1 MKHNPNGNEQQKW
14 ASQAPTFVQWKRRRE
29 KEVGASYVWA
39 IGNAKPAL
47 TSVVFPFSFIHLE
60 IVEQFW
66 QIVNVNFYIDCQYFS
81 LFGERLTR
89 AMVVAPLLR
98 LPQSGVRC
106 MGLYRS
112 SFNPVKSHIC
122 TQSLQLNNQRAKCFS
137 TSISKWQDQ
146 AFLERTR
153 NIGIIAHIDAGKTT
167 TTERMLFYSGFTRR
181 IGDVDEGSTV
191 TDFLPAERARGITI
205 QSAAITFHWPPGD
218 GAEGP
223 AVTKDPSVPRS
234 ANSHTINLID
244 TPGHADF
251 TFEVMRSL
259 RILDGAVCI
268 LDGVAGVEAQTE
280 QVWKQ
285 ASTYKIPRV
294 LYVNKLDRDGAAFG
308 RTVREVS
315 SRLSVH
321 PAVCHI
327 PWFQGGN
334 GPFIGIADAI
344 NLQGL
349 KWKEGE
355 DGRAVKMMNLEQLDA
370 EEPALAEELRKARI
384 ALVELLSE
392 QDEIMVEKFF
402 EHEDHLA
409 VPSMDI
415 IDSLRRCVLDPTSRI
430 VPLFAGASFRNMG
443 VQPLLDAVVN
453 LLPSPPEAPDPE
465 VSIGGVKGGLRRLL
479 SGDLIVEQEE
489 QVSIS
494 AKGKKKKKSLQINA
508 KDAIAKLNSCA
519 LAFKVVNDPKRG
531 VLVYV
536 RVYSGSLDRNSLL
549 FNTNLHLSERAP
561 RLLKMYANDAVEVDS
576 IPAGHIGVVVGL
588 KHARTGDTLLSYA
601 GNKPTPPEPLTTLQL
616 RPIDVPPPV
625 FFTSVEPHSLS
636 EEKRVQDSL
645 SLLLREDPSLHVS
658 VDEESG
664 QTLLSGMGELHLE
677 IARDRL
683 IGDLKAKASMGR
695 IEIGYR
701 ESTLGVSNTI
711 TKIFE
716 KEIAGRQGKAGCT
729 AMVEPCNEESV
740 SEAADEDTILAQTIE
755 GNQIIIRAPG
765 LQVETG
771 RNEEETSP
779 FLPPGMDLNT
789 LRTSLQNGA
798 LAALARGPQFT
809 FPMHNT
815 RVTLTID
822 PIEHLFGGDSTTAAL
837 SAAAR
842 QATSAALRDV
852 LTGAGTVMMEPVMN
866 VIISVDEASLGSV
879 VHDIS
884 SSRGGHILSLDD
896 DVSASTTESS
906 ESFPPID
913 PKRVYAP
920 ADPFETPSVGIEM
933 PASASR
939 QRNIT
944 AKVPL
949 KEMVGYLKHLRSLTA
964 GRGTFVMSVDRFENM
979 SAQRQ
984 KAVLAELRGGF

>member
-1 MKHNPNGNEQQKW
+1 
-14 ASQAPTFVQWKRRRE
+14 
-29 KEVGASYVWA
+29 
-39 IGNAKPAL
+39 
-47 TSVVFPFSFIHLE
+47 
-60 IVEQFW
+60 
-66 QIVNVNFYIDCQYFS
+66 
-81 LFGERLTR
+81 
-89 AMVVAPLLR
+89 MVVAPLLR

-106 MGLYRS
+106 MGFFRPH
-112 SFNPVKSHIC
+112 FNPVKSHIC
-122 TQSLQLNNQRAKCFS
+122 PQSLQLNIPKVQRFS
-137 TSISKWQDQ
+137 TSYSKWQDES
-146 AFLERTR
+146 FLDRTR

-218 GAEGP
+218 GAESQAGTQD
-223 AVTKDPSVPRS
+223 ASMPRS

-280 QVWKQ
+280 QVWNQ

-294 LYVNKLDRDGAAFG
+294 IYVNKLDRDGAAFG

-315 SRLSVH
+315 SRLSVY

-334 GPFIGIADAI
+334 GPFVGVADAI

-349 KWKEGE
+349 QWKEGG
-355 DGRAVKMMNLEQLDA
+355 DGRSVKMLNLEQLDA
-370 EEPALAEELRKARI
+370 EEPALAEELRRARI
-384 ALVELLSE
+384 ALIELLSE

-402 EHEDHLA
+402 EYEDHLA

-479 SGDLIVEQEE
+479 SGDLIVEQSE
-489 QVSIS
+489 QALTSS
-494 AKGKKKKKSLQINA
+494 KGKKKKKNA
-508 KDAIAKLNSCA
+508 LLMNPKDAISKLQSCA
-519 LAFKVVNDPKRG
+519 LAFKMVNDPKRG

-636 EEKRVQDSL
+636 EEKRMQESL

-683 IGDLKAKASMGR
+683 IDDLKAKASMGR

-701 ESTLGVSNTI
+701 ESTLGASSPI

-716 KEIAGRQGKAGCT
+716 KDIAGRKGKAGCT
-729 AMVEPCNEESV
+729 AIVEPCNEESV
-740 SEAADEDTILAQTIE
+740 SEAADEDTILAETIE

-765 LQVETG
+765 LQIETV

-789 LRTSLQNGA
+789 LRIAMQNGA

-815 RVTLTID
+815 RVTLNLD
-822 PIEHLFGGDSTTAAL
+822 PAEHLFGGDTTTSAL

-842 QATSAALRDV
+842 QATSAALRDL

-884 SSRGGHILSLDD
+884 SSRGGHILSLDE
-896 DVSASTTESS
+896 DVSASATDDSDS
-906 ESFPPID
+906 LPPID

-920 ADPFETPSVGIEM
+920 ADPFETTSVGIQVHA
-933 PASASR
+933 PTSR

-979 SAQRQ
+979 SSQRQ
-984 KAVLAELRGGF
+984 KAVLTELRGGF